1 MFDYYSKLIAMRKNH
16 PAFRLGDAGCVRRHL
31 EFLPGGDCLVAFR
44 LKGNAGGDSWKNIIV
59 ILNSAKQARS
69 VDIPAGNYTVV
80 CREGVINEA
89 GLGTVSGSQVSVPAQ
104 SALILHE

>member
-1 MFDYYSKLIAMRKNH
+1 MRYSEPMQNCCT
-16 PAFRLGDAGCVRRHL
+16 FVYEYEDG
-31 EFLPGGDCLVAFR
+31 AFR

-59 ILNSAKQARS
+59 ILNSAKHARS
-69 VDIPAGNYTVV
+69 VDIPHGNYTVV

-104 SALILHE
+104 SAMILHD